1 MPTDW
6 DVNEKS
12 EPIWGLLIHS
22 AVVCQC
28 NVSIDTGLAVLDT
41 FPNPKNLELGRSFGR
56 CRPNK
61 EPNYANE
68 CRSFLPRVSKMPK
81 CHSLDKLKCEK
92 MLGGTYVCNLL
103 INNSTPYDYLNCKSD
118 GRIRSIASLYNLF
131 VAAFPTSYS
140 AKPAKC
146 KQKR

>member
-22 AVVCQC
+22 AVVYQC

-56 CRPNK
+56 CRTNK
-61 EPNYANE
+61 EPCKITFKKWFWSNISRE
-68 CRSFLPRVSKMPK
+68 WKFTKSPVS
-81 CHSLDKLKCEK
+81 
-92 MLGGTYVCNLL
+92 V
-103 INNSTPYDYLNCKSD
+103 INTLRNKGPEPV
-118 GRIRSIASLYNLF
+118 RITR
-131 VAAFPTSYS
+131 
-140 AKPAKC
+140 AKTI
-146 KQKR
+146 